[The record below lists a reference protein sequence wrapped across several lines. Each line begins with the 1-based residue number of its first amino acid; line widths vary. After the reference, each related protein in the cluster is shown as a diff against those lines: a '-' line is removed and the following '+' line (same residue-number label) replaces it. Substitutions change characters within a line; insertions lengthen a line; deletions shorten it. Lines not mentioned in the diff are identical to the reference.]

1 MVSMCVIDPMHAFLL
16 VLVEKESSR
25 HLCDDY
31 NSPLFKFA
39 IPMTKRK
46 EFKRRLKSVPVPSDI
61 GRLPSSLP
69 DKRTASGFTAQQW
82 MNYACTYARP
92 CLVGLIPADAYL
104 SMRLLCEVVENAMKH
119 VLSPDDIATLELKLG
134 QHHDL
139 YCKLYGN

>member
-39 IPMTKRK
+39 IPTTKRK
-46 EFKRRLKSVPVPSDI
+46 EFKRRLK
-61 GRLPSSLP
+61 
-69 DKRTASGFTAQQW
+69 
-82 MNYACTYARP
+82 YARP
-92 CLVGLIPADAYL
+92 CLVGLIPADVYL
-104 SMRLLCEVVENAMKH
+104 SMRLLCEVMENTMKH
-119 VLSPDDIATLELKLG
+119 VLSPDDIATLESKLG

-139 YCKLYGN
+139 YCKLYSN